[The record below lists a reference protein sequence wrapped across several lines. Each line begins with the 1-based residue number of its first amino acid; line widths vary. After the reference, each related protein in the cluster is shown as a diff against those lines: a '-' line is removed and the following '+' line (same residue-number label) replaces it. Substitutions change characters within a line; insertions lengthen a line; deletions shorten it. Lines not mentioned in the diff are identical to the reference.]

1 MDQSEHRCWSCEP
14 MRVQYLT
21 IGETLLDLTI
31 SIFDQGNEKTGYL
44 LDICMIVMWYL
55 RDIAKLSSSG
65 QVVMKFNLN

>member
-1 MDQSEHRCWSCEP
+1 

-65 QVVMKFNLN
+65 QVVMNFILN